1 MRRNIG
7 PLFGTVLGVANCKT
21 ALVYKNVSMYIVV
34 DKSKKNIVIKC
45 LNNKIEIV

>member
-7 PLFGTVLGVANCKT
+7 PLFWTVLGVANYKT
-21 ALVYKNVSMYIVV
+21 ALVYKNVNMYIVV
-34 DKSKKNIVIKC
+34 YKSKKNIVIKC